1 MDVSQLKRV
10 PLFADVPEESLKK
23 IAPFTKVDEFAE
35 GVAVMREGGFSNDF
49 YVIEEGTGVVTRDG
63 EKIAE
68 VGPGD
73 VIGEEG
79 LLEKSQRSATITAT
93 SEGKSATAVVTVHD
107 ASVYA
112 VRVAPR
118 ALTVVAGDTVALH
131 GEARD
136 AQAIDALVERL
147 EGKGFRVERA
157 ELD

>member
-23 IAPFTKVDEFAE
+23 IAPFTNVDEFAE

-49 YVIEEGTGVVTRDG
+49 YVIEEGTGEVTRDG

-93 SEGKSATAVVTVHD
+93 STMRVIKIEHWELSRMKKSMPEVVEQASRATSKRVRARLDSPPYIGRWSREVRCETGAV
-107 ASVYA
+107 
-112 VRVAPR
+112 PP
-118 ALTVVAGDTVALH
+118 L
-131 GEARD
+131 
-136 AQAIDALVERL
+136 
-147 EGKGFRVERA
+147 
-157 ELD
+157 

>member
-49 YVIEEGTGVVTRDG
+49 YVIEEGTAEVTRDG

-93 SEGKSATAVVTVHD
+93 STMRVIKIEHWELSRMKKSM
-107 ASVYA
+107 
-112 VRVAPR
+112 PE
-118 ALTVVAGDTVALH
+118 VVASLS
-131 GEARD
+131 E
-136 AQAIDALVERL
+136 LVEKR
-147 EGKGFRVERA
+147 KN
-157 ELD
+157 D

>member
-23 IAPFTKVDEFAE
+23 IAPFTNVDEFAE
-35 GVAVMREGGFSNDF
+35 GVVVMREGGFSNDF
-49 YVIEEGTGVVTRDG
+49 YVIEDGTAEVSRDG

-93 SEGKSATAVVTVHD
+93 STMRVIKIEHWELSRMKKSMPEVVD
-107 ASVYA
+107 
-112 VRVAPR
+112 RLR
-118 ALTVVAGDTVALH
+118 G
-131 GEARD
+131 
-136 AQAIDALVERL
+136 LVEERQA
-147 EGKGFRVERA
+147 GK
-157 ELD
+157 